1 MRVVKHIIDPIRPQ
15 LAITHVPTIT
25 NMATV
30 APTIRVTPMTVAPV
44 AVAPVRIAPVAGPD
58 AFDLELAGIQRSGN
72 IARNRAQAMAALGI
86 DDSMEFEPFDSSSPR
101 HLNMSGASELLRS
114 YDDDA
119 MVDADV
125 LDQFAAVTVTEPV
138 TEPVTGPEPESDP
151 EDEDL

>member
-1 MRVVKHIIDPIRPQ
+1 
-15 LAITHVPTIT
+15 
-25 NMATV
+25 
-30 APTIRVTPMTVAPV
+30 
-44 AVAPVRIAPVAGPD
+44 
-58 AFDLELAGIQRSGN
+58 
-72 IARNRAQAMAALGI
+72 MAALGI

-138 TEPVTGPEPESDP
+138 TEPVTNPEPEEDP

>member
-1 MRVVKHIIDPIRPQ
+1 
-15 LAITHVPTIT
+15 
-25 NMATV
+25 MA
-30 APTIRVTPMTVAPV
+30 
-44 AVAPVRIAPVAGPD
+44 D
-58 AFDLELAGIQRSGN
+58 
-72 IARNRAQAMAALGI
+72 LGI
-86 DDSMEFEPFDSSSPR
+86 NDSMEFEPFDSSSPR

-138 TEPVTGPEPESDP
+138 TEPITGPEPESDP